1 MRDLHF
7 LRGPLAALSVCSLLL
22 SAATA
27 QDLPKPAPSPLAG
40 LDYAEAFFPGATY
53 DQNVP
58 TPSSVLG
65 FEVGSRPATHAQ
77 IEAVVKALA
86 AKSPRCKLFEY
97 GKTHEG
103 RTLYYLVIASE
114 TNLRRLDALKSDYAK
129 LADPRKV
136 SKAEADQLAA
146 TLPALAWMAY
156 VIHGDELSSSDAALA
171 AAHHLAAGTGADV
184 QSLLE
189 NLVVVIDPLMNPD
202 GRDRFLTMMAQNRTA
217 QPGVDDQTL
226 IHTGFWPAG
235 RTNHYLFDLNRDFV
249 FVTQP
254 ESRGRVRA
262 AGEWNPH
269 FYVEGHEMGS
279 QSTFF
284 FNPPREALNPHFPV
298 TEQKWEAR
306 FGADQAAAFDAH
318 GWRYFN
324 GENYDNWYPGF
335 TSSWAPLRGAIGNLY
350 EQAKISTDAVRHAN
364 DALES
369 YRESV
374 HHQLVSTMANL
385 TFLAKN
391 RKEILTDFV
400 AEKRQLVGPAATFP
414 ARTWA
419 IPPTAN
425 SARLRRFLDLLSVQA
440 IEVQA
445 AEKSFRSS
453 GKDRLGRAVKDREF
467 PAGTLLVSS
476 RQPLG
481 RLVAAALEFDPHMTT
496 EFLTEERREILRS
509 NPSRV
514 YDTTGWSLPMLYDV
528 EAFELAGDIAGK
540 IYAAPAAP
548 APISNAD
555 TPVAFII
562 NGADDAAIIAA
573 GRLMERNAWVRV
585 ADRAIQFDGHD
596 FARGSVVITRKDN
609 LNFSGDLAAAIR
621 EVCTELQVSATGV
634 RTGNGPGESPDMGGR
649 HFVLLQKPSIA
660 IVGREPISPNGYGEA
675 WHLVDHVLGLRA
687 SYVNFQNLRTADLRR
702 YNVLVIPD
710 GAATALADRMENLK
724 AWVTAGGTL
733 VAIGSSAGAFAKE
746 KDGLGAT
753 RQLPDVLAKFD
764 DYRQAIAREWEARQT
779 TPDPEKIWS
788 FSPPAEVV
796 YPWLIGEGGDKTSEE
811 ELKRRDA
818 WRGLFMPIGA
828 LLATRIDDQS
838 WLTAGC
844 GDYLPAIYSGRTV
857 LHAPPSVQV
866 PVRFGVFSPA
876 VSKVERSAPDAP
888 KKSEPAD
895 DKKTPAK
902 KPAPGWTIAPPG
914 YEMRLRMSGLVWPEA
929 ADRLANSA
937 AVTRESIGAGQL
949 ILFAADPVFRAAALG
964 TARVF
969 ANALVCGPGMGAT
982 QPIKP

>member
-1 MRDLHF
+1 
-7 LRGPLAALSVCSLLL
+7 
-22 SAATA
+22 
-27 QDLPKPAPSPLAG
+27 
-40 LDYAEAFFPGATY
+40 
-53 DQNVP
+53 
-58 TPSSVLG
+58 
-65 FEVGSRPATHAQ
+65 
-77 IEAVVKALA
+77 
-86 AKSPRCKLFEY
+86 
-97 GKTHEG
+97 
-103 RTLYYLVIASE
+103 
-114 TNLRRLDALKSDYAK
+114 
-129 LADPRKV
+129 
-136 SKAEADQLAA
+136 
-146 TLPALAWMAY
+146 
-156 VIHGDELSSSDAALA
+156 
-171 AAHHLAAGTGADV
+171 
-184 QSLLE
+184 
-189 NLVVVIDPLMNPD
+189 MNPD
-202 GRDRFLTMMAQNRTA
+202 GRDRFLTMMAENRTA
-217 QPGVDDQTL
+217 QPGVDDQSL
-226 IHTGFWPAG
+226 LHTGFWPAG
-235 RTNHYLFDLNRDFV
+235 RTNHYLFDMNRDWV

-262 AGEWNPH
+262 IGEWNPH
-269 FYVEGHEMGS
+269 YLIEGHEMGS

-284 FNPPREALNPHFPV
+284 FNPPREALNPHFPP

-350 EQAKISTDAVRHAN
+350 EQSKVSTDAVRHAN
-364 DALES
+364 ETLET

-385 TFLAKN
+385 AFLAKN

-400 AEKRQLVGPAATFP
+400 AEKRACAGADATYP

-419 IPPTAN
+419 ILPNAN
-425 SARLRRFLDLLSVQA
+425 AARLRRFLDLLAVQN
-440 IEVQA
+440 IEVLA
-445 AEKSFRSS
+445 AEKSFRAS
-453 GKDRLGRAVKDREF
+453 GKDRLGREVKEREF

-481 RLVAAALEFDPHMTT
+481 RLAAASLEFDPHMTN

-528 EAFELAGDIAGK
+528 ETFELAGDFGGK
-540 IYAAPAAP
+540 VFTAPSAP
-548 APISNAD
+548 APIANTD
-555 TPVAFII
+555 TTVAFVID
-562 NGADDAAIIAA
+562 GGDDASVIAA
-573 GRLMERNAWVRV
+573 GRLMERGAWVRV
-585 ADRAIQFDGHD
+585 ADRPIQFDGHD

-609 LNFSGDLAAAIR
+609 PNFHGDLVAAIR
-621 EVCTELQVSATGV
+621 EVCTELQLSALGV
-634 RTGNGPGESPDMGGR
+634 RSGNGPGEFPDLGGR
-649 HFVLLQKPSIA
+649 HFVLLQRPSIA
-660 IVGREPISPNGYGEA
+660 IVGREPIGANGYGEV

-687 SYVNFQNLRTADLRR
+687 AYVSFQNLRTADLRR

-710 GAATALADRMENLK
+710 GAGTALADRMETLK
-724 AWVTAGGTL
+724 AWVNAGGTL

-746 KDGLGAT
+746 KDGLGLT

-788 FSPPAEVV
+788 FSPPAEVT
-796 YPWLIGEGGDKTSEE
+796 YPWLIGDTGEKANED

-828 LLATRIDDQS
+828 LLAARYDDQS

-844 GDYLPAIYSGRTV
+844 SDYLPVIYSGKTV

-866 PVRFGVFSPA
+866 PVRLGVFT
-876 VSKVERSAPDAP
+876 SAPKIAP
-888 KKSEPAD
+888 TKPTEKPAEKTASAD
-895 DKKTPAK
+895 DGDAKKKK

-929 ADRLANSA
+929 ADRLANA
-937 AVTRESIGAGQL
+937 AYLTRESIGSGQL
-949 ILFAADPVFRAAALG
+949 ILFASDPVFRAAALG
-964 TARVF
+964 TTRVF
-969 ANALVCGPGMGAT
+969 ANAIVCGPGMGAT
-982 QPIKP
+982 QLIKP

>member
-1 MRDLHF
+1 MRDF
-7 LRGPLAALSVCSLLL
+7 LFPRGPLAALLACTLRIAG
-22 SAATA
+22 AAA

-65 FEVGSRPATHAQ
+65 FEVGSKPATHAQ
-77 IEAVVKALA
+77 LEAVMKALA

-114 TNLRRLDALKSDYAK
+114 ANIGRLDALKADYAK
-129 LADPRKV
+129 LADPRNV
-136 SKAEADQLAA
+136 SKTEGDRLAA

-171 AAHHLAAGTGADV
+171 AAHHLAAGTGEDV
-184 QSLLE
+184 KSLLE

-217 QPGVDDQTL
+217 QPGVDDQSL
-226 IHTGFWPAG
+226 LHTGFWPAG
-235 RTNHYLFDLNRDFV
+235 RTNHYLFDMNRDWV

-262 AGEWNPH
+262 IGEWNPH
-269 FYVEGHEMGS
+269 YLIEGHEMGS

-284 FNPPREALNPHFPV
+284 FNPPREALNPHFPAS
-298 TEQKWEAR
+298 EQKWEAR

-364 DALES
+364 DALEA

-400 AEKRQLVGPAATFP
+400 AEKRLVVGPDATYA

-419 IPPTAN
+419 ILPTTNA
-425 SARLRRFLDLLSVQA
+425 ARLRRLLDLLSVQA
-440 IEVQA
+440 IEVLA
-445 AEKSFRSS
+445 AEKSFRAS
-453 GKDRLGRAVKDREF
+453 GKDRLGRDVKEREF

-481 RLVAAALEFDPHMTT
+481 RLAAASLEFDPHMTA
-496 EFLTEERREILRS
+496 EFLTEERREILRA

-528 EAFELAGDIAGK
+528 EAFELAGDFGGK
-540 IYAAPAAP
+540 LYAAPVAP
-548 APISNAD
+548 APISNPD
-555 TPVAFII
+555 TPVAFVID
-562 NGADDAAIIAA
+562 GSDDASVIAA

-585 ADRAIQFDGHD
+585 ADRPFQFDGRN
-596 FARGSVVITRKDN
+596 FPRGSVVVTRKDN
-609 LNFSGDLAAAIR
+609 LSFAGDLAAAIR
-621 EVCTELQVSATGV
+621 EVCTELQLSAIGV
-634 RTGNGPGESPDMGGR
+634 RSGNGPGESFDLGGR
-649 HFVLLQKPSIA
+649 HFVLLQSPNIA
-660 IVGREPISPNGYGEA
+660 IVGREPISPNGYGEV

-687 SYVNFQNLRTADLRR
+687 AYVNFQNLRTADLRR

-710 GAATALADRMENLK
+710 GAATALADRMETLK
-724 AWVTAGGTL
+724 AWVNAGGTL

-788 FSPPAEVV
+788 FSPPTEVV
-796 YPWLIGEGGDKTSEE
+796 YPWLIGEAGDKANED

-828 LLATRIDDQS
+828 LLAARVDDQS

-844 GDYLPAIYSGRTV
+844 GDYLPVIYSGRTV

-866 PVRFGVFSPA
+866 PVRLGYFTPA
-876 VSKVERSAPDAP
+876 AETP
-888 KKSEPAD
+888 KKAEPAD

-949 ILFAADPVFRAAALG
+949 ILFAADPAFRAAALG
-964 TARVF
+964 TTRVL

>member
-1 MRDLHF
+1 MRDFSLARG
-7 LRGPLAALSVCSLLL
+7 LRAASLASTLLL
-22 SAATA
+22 AGAAA

-40 LDYAEAFFPGATY
+40 LDYTEPFFPGATY

-65 FEVGSRPATHAQ
+65 FDVGSKPATPAQ
-77 IEAVVKALA
+77 IEAVLKALA
-86 AKSPRCKLFEY
+86 ARSPRCRLFAY
-97 GKTHEG
+97 GHTHEG

-114 TNLRRLDALKSDYAK
+114 ANIRRLDALKADYAK
-129 LADPRKV
+129 LADPRRV
-136 SKAEADQLAA
+136 TRAEGDHLAA

-156 VIHGDELSSSDAALA
+156 VIHGDEMSSSDAALA
-171 AAHHLAAGTGADV
+171 VAHHLAAGTGADV
-184 QSLLE
+184 KALLD
-189 NLVVVIDPLMNPD
+189 NVVIAIDPLMNPD
-202 GRDRFLTMMAQNRTA
+202 GRDRFLAMMAQNRTA

-226 IHTGFWPAG
+226 LHTGFWPDG
-235 RTNHYLFDLNRDFV
+235 RANHYLFDLNRDWV

-262 AGEWNPH
+262 IGEWNPH
-269 FYVEGHEMGS
+269 FLIEGHEMGA

-284 FNPPREALNPHFPV
+284 FNPPREALNPQFPP

-306 FGADQAAAFDAH
+306 FGADQAAAFDAR

-350 EQAKISTDAVRHAN
+350 EQASIATDAVRHAN
-364 DALES
+364 TQLES

-385 TFLAKN
+385 TFLAQH
-391 RKEILTDFV
+391 RPEILADFV
-400 AEKRQLVGPAATFP
+400 AEKRQVVGPDATFP

-419 IPPTAN
+419 LLPTPNA
-425 SARLRRFLDLLSVQA
+425 ARLRRLLDLFEVQG
-440 IEVQA
+440 IEVRT
-445 AEKSFRSS
+445 AEKSFRAA
-453 GKDRLGRAVKDREF
+453 GRDRLGRAVADREF
-467 PAGTLLVSS
+467 PAGTLLVAS

-528 EAFELAGDIAGK
+528 EAFELAGDFPGK
-540 IYAAPAAP
+540 LLAP
-548 APISNAD
+548 APAPAPLTNAD
-555 TPVAFII
+555 TPVAFILD
-562 NGADDAAIIAA
+562 GADDASVIAA
-573 GRLMERNAWVRV
+573 GRLMERGVWVRV
-585 ADRAIQFDGHD
+585 ADRPAQFDGRD
-596 FARGSVVITRKDN
+596 FPRGSVVVARKDN
-609 LNFSGDLAAAIR
+609 PSFAGDLAATVR
-621 EVCTELQVSATGV
+621 EVCAELQLTAAGV
-634 RTGNGPGESPDMGGR
+634 RSGNGPGESFDLGGR
-649 HFVLLQKPSIA
+649 HFILLQPPRIA
-660 IVGREPISPNGYGEA
+660 LVGREPIRSVGYGEV

-687 SYVNFQNLRTADLRR
+687 SYVDFRTLRSADLRR

-710 GAATALADRMENLK
+710 GAATALADRLDSLK
-724 AWVTAGGTL
+724 AWVQGGGTL
-733 VAIGSSAGAFAKE
+733 IAIGSSAGALAK
-746 KDGLGAT
+746 DQGGLGRT
-753 RQLPDVLAKFD
+753 RQLSDVLARFD
-764 DYRQAIAREWEARQT
+764 DYRQAIVREWEARHT

-796 YPWLIGEGGDKTSEE
+796 YPWLIGEAGDKASED

-828 LLATRIDDQS
+828 LLAARVDDQS

-844 GDYLPAIYSGRTV
+844 GDYLPLIYSGRTV
-857 LHAPPSVQV
+857 LHAPPGVQA
-866 PVRFGVFSPA
+866 PVRLGYFTPA
-876 VSKVERSAPDAP
+876 PEAP
-888 KKSEPAD
+888 KKPELAD
-895 DKKTPAK
+895 DKKAPAK

-949 ILFAADPVFRAAALG
+949 ILFAADPAFRAAALG
-964 TARVF
+964 TTRVL
-969 ANALVCGPGMGAT
+969 ANALVCGPGMGAS
-982 QPIKP
+982 QPINP